1 MNTVLEKLDKNKDGK
16 ISMDEFLAVGL
27 DGLPNFDDLGAEGHH
42 YDVESGALQILRCRL
57 IIDAVFTQ
65 SSSCITKVSNPSQYN
80 RCTGYMRIIAEE
92 FHSTPETQTD
102 DSYTHPEDLEHFAQ
116 HEKIEREEAE
126 REARFQ
132 GISVEE
138 ALKQHEPH
146 PEDNKAQQ
154 PVQVPSNADSEAAA
168 QDPALEDPA
177 LQPAKPG
184 PVLPKFTR
192 SKQEDDDPAVRY
204 QNAKANGQWG
214 EGDHGYAPPKL
225 PSDRLKCV
233 MVLPP

>member
-16 ISMDEFLAVGL
+16 ISLDEFLAVGL

-42 YDVESGALQILRCRL
+42 YDMESGALQMLRYYL
-57 IIDAVFTQ
+57 ITDMIFTQ
-65 SSSCITKVSNPSQYN
+65 SSSYTTKVSKPSKHARYPDF
-80 RCTGYMRIIAEE
+80 MPMPAEE

-116 HEKIEREEAE
+116 HEKIEHEEAE

-132 GISVEE
+132 GISVED

-146 PEDNKAQQ
+146 PEENKAQQ
-154 PVQVPSNADSEAAA
+154 PVQVPSGTDGETAA
-168 QDPALEDPA
+168 QDPALDDPA

-184 PVLPKFTR
+184 PVVPKFTR

-214 EGDHGYAPPKL
+214 EGDHGYAAPKL

-233 MVLPP
+233 VILTL